1 MSYLAKAVTKCNVPH
16 LLSTSITSF
25 HIMIPV
31 VYATLPYEDWTA
43 YQIKYRMPVI
53 RLHCYQADE
62 KPHEA
67 CQVPVY
73 IRSNWSINLIDVVV
87 DSL

>member
-25 HIMIPV
+25 HIPV
-31 VYATLPYEDWTA
+31 VYAALLYEDWTA
-43 YQIKYRMPVI
+43 YKIKYKMPVT

-62 KPHEA
+62 EPHEA

-73 IRSNWSINLIDVVV
+73 IRA
-87 DSL
+87 